1 MKSGSVVEYIDKEKI
16 TCAVIQEVKQR
27 RMRLLTQNN
36 REVKMSAARLSDYG
50 GVCLDLSMGRDRL
63 VETLRDISRKRDE
76 LAARIDIQELWEVL
90 NSEQEWID
98 LGTMTAFC
106 FPDSSNGDHASAVMR
121 AFFRNR
127 RYFKFSPEGFFP
139 YTEEEVERKIA
150 QEKEAARRKRI
161 VEGASRWVRE
171 LLSGT
176 SATTPAGLSGEQADF
191 VDILKSYFLF
201 DTQSPHRDLA
211 RAILKKAGVKSVES
225 LFDFFVKL
233 GTFSQDENLD
243 LYRLEIPVAFPP
255 AATQEAGALTSQALD
270 PRDLEK
276 RRDLTALAVITI
288 DGQGTQDF
296 DDALSI
302 EDLGD
307 RYRIGVHIMD
317 VAHYVRPGS
326 ALDREALHR
335 ASSIYMPDRKIP
347 MLPPELAESHCSL
360 MAGQRRPAISIL
372 AVVGKPP
379 SAGIMD
385 FEIVPSVIEV
395 KRQLTYSEANEL
407 LDAEAGMAALAD
419 VARAFQ
425 RRRLDEGAVQINLP
439 EINIW
444 LDDDGRVN
452 VSRGNRESPARLLVS
467 ELMIM
472 ANWLMARSL
481 SEQGIA
487 AVFRSQPEPRERLY
501 RGTEGTLFQNW
512 MQRRLVS
519 RFVLSHEAESHSGL
533 GLDAYVTATSPIR
546 KYFDLLTQRQIRA
559 LLGLEAASSAEEI
572 DRLIQLLEEPMA
584 NVGRIQFRRNRY
596 WLLKYLEGLV
606 GQRLEGV
613 VLYKKRHG
621 YQVLLVDYM
630 IEATLPLSGGFEL
643 KPEDL
648 VQVTLQQVNARR
660 DTLSVFM
667 S

>member
-1 MKSGSVVEYIDKEKI
+1 MKSGSVVEYIDREKI
-16 TCAVIQEVKQR
+16 TCAVVQEVKQR
-27 RMRLLTQNN
+27 RVRLLTQNN
-36 REVKMSAARLSDYG
+36 REVKISAARLAEYG
-50 GVCLDLSMGRDRL
+50 NRCLDLSMGRDRL
-63 VETLRDISRKRDE
+63 VEALREISSKRDQ

-98 LGTMTAFC
+98 LETMTAFC

-139 YTEEEVERKIA
+139 YTPEEVERKIA
-150 QEKEAARRKRI
+150 QEREAARRQRI

-171 LLSGT
+171 MLNDA
-176 SATTPAGLSGEQADF
+176 SAAAPLDLSGEQAEF

-201 DTQSPHRDLA
+201 ESQSPHRDLA
-211 RAILKKAGVKSVES
+211 KAILKKAGVKSVES

-233 GTFSQDENLD
+233 GVFSQDENID
-243 LYRLEIPVAFPP
+243 LYRLEIPVAFSP
-255 AATQEAGALTSQALD
+255 AALQEAEALTSQAVASRGLAQ
-270 PRDLEK
+270 
-276 RRDLTALAVITI
+276 RRDLTGLDVMTI

-302 EDLGD
+302 EDLGN
-307 RYRIGVHIMD
+307 RYRLGVHIVD
-317 VAHYVRPGS
+317 VAQYVKPGS
-326 ALDREALHR
+326 ALDREALR
-335 ASSIYMPDRKIP
+335 RGSSIYMPDMKIP
-347 MLPPELAESHCSL
+347 MLPPQLADGYCSL
-360 MAGQRRPAISIL
+360 MAGERRPAISIL
-372 AVVGKPP
+372 VLVGKPP
-379 SAGIMD
+379 SAEIID
-385 FEIVPSVIEV
+385 FEIVASVVAV
-395 KRQLTYSEANEL
+395 KRQLTYDEANQLMASEP
-407 LDAEAGMAALAD
+407 GMAVLAD
-419 VARAFQ
+419 VAKAFQ
-425 RRRLDEGAVQINLP
+425 RRRLDEGAVQITLP
-439 EINIW
+439 EINVW
-444 LDDDGRVN
+444 LDAEGRVN
-452 VSRGNRESPARLLVS
+452 VSRGDRESPARLLVS

-481 SEQGIA
+481 SEHEIP

-501 RGTEGTLFQNW
+501 RGDEGTLFQNW

-519 RFVLSHEAESHSGL
+519 RFVLGHAAEKHSGL

-559 LLGLEAASSAEEI
+559 LLGLEEPVDAEEI

-584 NVGRIQFRRNRY
+584 NVGRLQYRRNRY

-613 VLYKKRHG
+613 VLYKKHHG
-621 YQVLLVDYM
+621 YQILLVDYM
-630 IEATLPLSGGFEL
+630 LEATLPLSGGFEL

-660 DTLSVFM
+660 DTLSVFL

>member
-1 MKSGSVVEYIDKEKI
+1 MKSGTVVEFIDREKI

-27 RMRLLTQNN
+27 RVRLLTQNN
-36 REVKMSAARLSDYG
+36 REVKISAARLAEYG
-50 GVCLDLSMGRDRL
+50 DLCLDLGMGRDRL
-63 VETLRDISRKRDE
+63 VEALREISRRRDE
-76 LAARIDIQELWEVL
+76 LAAGIDIRELWEVL

-98 LGTMTAFC
+98 LETMTAFC
-106 FPDSSNGDHASAVMR
+106 FPENVNGDHASAVMR

-139 YTEEEVERKIA
+139 YTPEEVARKIA
-150 QEKEAARRKRI
+150 QEREAARRRRI
-161 VEGASRWVRE
+161 VEGASRWVKEVLDGGGGPPPAE
-171 LLSGT
+171 LSE
-176 SATTPAGLSGEQADF
+176 EQSEY

-201 DTQSPHRDLA
+201 EDRSPHRDVG
-211 RAILKKAGVKSVES
+211 RAVLKKAGVKSVDM

-233 GTFSQDENLD
+233 GVFSEDENID
-243 LYRLEIPVAFPP
+243 LYRLEIPMTFPP
-255 AATQEAGALTSQALD
+255 DVLRETEALTERSAADADDGQ
-270 PRDLEK
+270 
-276 RRDLTALAVITI
+276 RRDLTGLEVMTI

-307 RYRIGVHIMD
+307 RYRVGVHIVD
-317 VAHYVRPGS
+317 VARYVKPGS
-326 ALDREALHR
+326 AIDREALRR
-335 ASSIYMPDRKIP
+335 ASSIYMPDLKIP
-347 MLPPELAESHCSL
+347 MLPPALAEGHCSL
-360 MAGQRRPAISIL
+360 VAGRRRPAISIL
-372 AVVGKPP
+372 MLVSKPP
-379 SAGIMD
+379 SAQILGS
-385 FEIVPSVIEV
+385 EIVPSVIEV
-395 KRQLTYSEANEL
+395 RRQLTYFEANQL
-407 LDAEAGMAALAD
+407 MAEEPGLAVLAEVAA
-419 VARAFQ
+419 AFQ

-439 EINIW
+439 EINVW
-444 LDDDGRVN
+444 LDDQGRVN
-452 VSRGNRESPARLLVS
+452 VSRGNRESPARMLVS

-472 ANWLMARSL
+472 ANWLMARAL
-481 SEQGIA
+481 TDHGIP

-501 RGTEGTLFQNW
+501 RGAEGTLFQNW

-519 RFVLSHEAESHSGL
+519 RFVLGHEAESHSGL

-546 KYFDLLTQRQIRA
+546 KYFDLLTQRQVRA
-559 LLGLEAASSAEEI
+559 MLGLEAPSSADEI
-572 DRLIQLLEEPMA
+572 DRMIQLLEEPMA

-596 WLLKYLEGLV
+596 WLLKYLEGMV
-606 GQRLEGV
+606 GRRLEGV

-630 IEATLPLSGGFEL
+630 LEATLPIPGGFEL

-660 DTLSVFM
+660 DTLSVFL